1 MTSFSFRQG
10 LPREADLVF
19 DVRFLDNPYYDPAL
33 RELTG
38 LDSAVGARVAADPG
52 FEGFFTSLTGLLRP
66 LLPRYDRE
74 GKSYLTIA
82 IGCTGGRHRS
92 VYTAEQLGHWLR
104 AEGQMVTVA
113 HRDITRPVN
122 PASAELAPQPRL
134 GASGD
139 AH

>member
-1 MTSFSFRQG
+1 
-10 LPREADLVF
+10 VF
-19 DVRFLDNPYYDPAL
+19 DVRFLDNPYYDPDL

-38 LDSAVGARVAADPG
+38 LDPVVGARVAADPG
-52 FEGFFTSLTGLLRP
+52 FEAFFTSLTGLLRP

-92 VYTAEQLGHWLR
+92 VYTAERLGLWLR

-134 GASGD
+134 GATGD